1 MKQPAILK
9 GFASAPQLVINKFRI
24 LKRWLKSA
32 KNSLKCDL
40 RHFDKNDNI
49 QKTKN
54 VLNEVI
60 CGQKDSE

>member
-1 MKQPAILK
+1 MKQQTILK
-9 GFASAPQLVINKFRI
+9 SFAMAPQLVINKFLI
-24 LKRWLKSA
+24 FKKWLKSA

-40 RHFDKNDNI
+40 WHFNKNDNI

-60 CGQKDSE
+60 CLQKNSE

>member
-1 MKQPAILK
+1 MRFNFVSTQ
-9 GFASAPQLVINKFRI
+9 VINKLPI
-24 LKRWLKSA
+24 LKKWLKTA

-40 RHFDKNDNI
+40 WHFDKNDNI

-60 CGQKDSE
+60 CVQKDSE